1 MGAAPSIE
9 VTAFTHRGLLREHN
23 EDSITVAGWV
33 SDVVMSGL
41 RRSRHELA
49 APLLCAVA
57 DGMGGHAAGEIAS
70 RYAIKRLA
78 AEPFAAAEASAV
90 AAALAVINAELYQ
103 TMRSD
108 RSLAGMGTTV
118 AGLLLAAGR
127 ALWFNIGDSRI
138 YRHRDGSLRQLSIDD
153 VPAGARSGIITQS
166 LGGSLAFAPVDPHIG
181 VGDLEVPS
189 RWLICSDGLTD
200 MVDAAE
206 IEHCMAGS
214 DAQAAGRLFEAAMAA
229 GGADNISIVLASTF
243 SGKVG
248 TGFPSEN
255 ARNIK

>member
-1 MGAAPSIE
+1 MGAATLIE

-33 SDVVMSGL
+33 SDVAMSGL

-78 AEPFAAAEASAV
+78 AEPFAAAEASVV

-138 YRHRDGSLRQLSIDD
+138 YRHRDGSLRQL
-153 VPAGARSGIITQS
+153 
-166 LGGSLAFAPVDPHIG
+166 
-181 VGDLEVPS
+181 
-189 RWLICSDGLTD
+189 
-200 MVDAAE
+200 
-206 IEHCMAGS
+206 
-214 DAQAAGRLFEAAMAA
+214 
-229 GGADNISIVLASTF
+229 
-243 SGKVG
+243 
-248 TGFPSEN
+248 
-255 ARNIK
+255 

>member
-33 SDVVMSGL
+33 SDVAMSGL

-90 AAALAVINAELYQ
+90 AAVLAAINAELYQ

-166 LGGSLAFAPVDPHIG
+166 LGGALAFAPVDPHIG
-181 VGDLEVPS
+181 VGDLEIPS

-214 DAQAAGRLFEAAMAA
+214 DEQAARRLFEAAMAA
-229 GGADNISIVLASTF
+229 GGADNISIVLASAF

-255 ARNIK
+255 ATNVK

>member
-1 MGAAPSIE
+1 MGATPSIE

-33 SDVVMSGL
+33 SDVAMSGL

-90 AAALAVINAELYQ
+90 AAALAAVNAELYR

-166 LGGSLAFAPVDPHIG
+166 LGGALAFAPVDPHIG
-181 VGDLEVPS
+181 VGDLEIPS

-206 IEHCMAGS
+206 IEHCLAGS
-214 DAQAAGRLFEAAMAA
+214 DEQAARRLFEAAMAA
-229 GGADNISIVLASTF
+229 GGADNISIVLAS
-243 SGKVG
+243 VG
-248 TGFPSEN
+248 GH
-255 ARNIK
+255 A

>member
-33 SDVVMSGL
+33 SDVAMSGL

-49 APLLCAVA
+49 APLLCAIA

-90 AAALAVINAELYQ
+90 AAVLAAVNAELYQ

-166 LGGSLAFAPVDPHIG
+166 LGGALAFAPVDPHIG
-181 VGDLEVPS
+181 VGDLEIPS

-214 DAQAAGRLFEAAMAA
+214 DEQAARRLFEAAMAA
-229 GGADNISIVLASTF
+229 GGADNISIVLASAF

-255 ARNIK
+255 ATNVK

>member
-9 VTAFTHRGLLREHN
+9 VTAFTHRGRLREHN
-23 EDSITVAGWV
+23 EDNITVAGWV
-33 SDVVMSGL
+33 SDVAMSGL

-70 RYAIKRLA
+70 RYAIKWLA
-78 AEPFAAAEASAV
+78 AEPFAGAEPSSV
-90 AAALAVINAELYQ
+90 AAALAAINADLYR

-118 AGLLLAAGR
+118 AGLLLAPGR
-127 ALWFNIGDSRI
+127 ALWFNIGDSRV
-138 YRHRDGSLRQLSIDD
+138 YRHRDGSLLQLSIDD

-166 LGGSLAFAPVDPHIG
+166 LGGALAFAPVDPHIG
-181 VGDLEVPS
+181 VGDLEIPS

-200 MVDAAE
+200 MLSVAE
-206 IEHCMAGS
+206 IEHCLADS
-214 DAQAAGRLFEAAMAA
+214 DEAAARRLFEAAMAA
-229 GGADNISIVLASTF
+229 GGADNISIVLAS
-243 SGKVG
+243 VG
-248 TGFPSEN
+248 GH
-255 ARNIK
+255 A

>member
-33 SDVVMSGL
+33 SDVAMSGL

-49 APLLCAVA
+49 GPLLCAVA

-166 LGGSLAFAPVDPHIG
+166 LGGALAFAPVDPHIG
-181 VGDLEVPS
+181 VGDLEIPS

-206 IEHCMAGS
+206 MEHCMAGS
-214 DAQAAGRLFEAAMAA
+214 AAGRSAAT
-229 GGADNISIVLASTF
+229 L
-243 SGKVG
+243 
-248 TGFPSEN
+248 EC
-255 ARNIK
+255 RL